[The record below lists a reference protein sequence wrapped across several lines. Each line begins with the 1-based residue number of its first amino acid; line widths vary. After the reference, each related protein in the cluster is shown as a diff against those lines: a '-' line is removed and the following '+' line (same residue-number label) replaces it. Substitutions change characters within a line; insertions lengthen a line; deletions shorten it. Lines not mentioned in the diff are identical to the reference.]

1 MKVCIVGAG
10 PAGSMA
16 GLEFA
21 KRGAQVIIFDPSHPR
36 EKPCG
41 GGLTGKALALLPE
54 GPARDPLPARRVSSC
69 RFDTARGLMLELDL
83 GEPVGIVARSEFDS
97 WLLRRAVEAGARHSN
112 DRVTRVDATGRVKTL
127 AGLEET
133 FDLVVGADGA
143 NSLVRRTFL
152 TATPKERRWMAC
164 GWYARGD
171 SEMVVRFLK
180 DVEGYLWLFPRAGHV
195 GVGIGAPLGHP
206 PTRDLLALLER
217 EVARAFPAMARD
229 EDTPYYAHTIPSPG
243 EDGATFREMSGERWA
258 LVGDAAAVA
267 DPITGEGIYY
277 ALRSG
282 QLLAEVVSGG
292 GTPHKYA
299 ERAME
304 EFGHDLMRAA
314 RLYKRFFAKGFTD
327 RMLDYADRS
336 PALSRVMV
344 DLVLG
349 KQDYMSLKKRL
360 VMTLPRLAL
369 DVATHPA
376 RKALRRLRSGLTQA
390 PRS

>member
-21 KRGAQVIIFDPSHPR
+21 KRGATVSIFDPSHPR

-41 GGLTGKALALLPE
+41 GGLTGKSLALLPE
-54 GPARDPLPARRVSSC
+54 GAGHDPLPARRVQSC
-69 RFDTARGLMLELDL
+69 RFDTARGLMIELDL
-83 GEPVGIVARSEFDS
+83 GEPVGIVARSEFDA
-97 WLLRRAVEAGARHSN
+97 WLLRRAVEAGARHLN
-112 DRVTRVDATGRVKTL
+112 DRITRVDATGRVRTL

-133 FDLVVGADGA
+133 FDLIVGADGA

-195 GVGIGAPLGHP
+195 GVGIGAPLGNP

-243 EDGATFREMSGERWA
+243 EDGATLREMAGLKWA
-258 LVGDAAAVA
+258 LVGDAAALA
-267 DPITGEGIYY
+267 DPITGEGIFY

-282 QLLAEVVSGG
+282 QLLAETMMTGASAQA
-292 GTPHKYA
+292 YA

-304 EFGHDLMRAA
+304 ELGHDLMRAA
-314 RLYKRFFAKGFTD
+314 RLYKKFFAPGFTD

-349 KQDYMSLKKRL
+349 KQDYVSLKRRL
-360 VMTLPRLAL
+360 VMTLPRFGWDLATAP
-369 DVATHPA
+369 VRRAWRRQAA
-376 RKALRRLRSGLTQA
+376 RSVV
-390 PRS
+390 

>member
-1 MKVCIVGAG
+1 MKICIVGAG

-21 KRGAQVIIFDPSHPR
+21 KRGAEVSIFDPAHPR

-41 GGLTGKALALLPE
+41 GGLTGKSLALLPK
-54 GPARDPLPARRVSSC
+54 GPDRDPLPARRVRHC
-69 RFDTARGLMLELDL
+69 RFDTAGGLSVELDL
-83 GEPVGIVARSEFDS
+83 GEPVGIVARSDFDA
-97 WLLRRAVEAGARHSN
+97 WLLRRAVEAGARHVN
-112 DRVTRVDATGRVKTL
+112 DRITHMDAEGRVKTL
-127 AGLEET
+127 GGFEGT

-143 NSLVRRTFL
+143 NSLVRRTFAS
-152 TATPKERRWMAC
+152 ATPKERRWMAC

-171 SEMVVRFLK
+171 SEMVIRFLEG
-180 DVEGYLWLFPRAGHV
+180 VEGYLWLFPRAGHV

-217 EVARAFPAMARD
+217 EVARAFPALARD

-243 EDGATFREMSGERWA
+243 ADGATFTEMAGEKWA
-258 LVGDAAAVA
+258 LVGDAAAIA

-282 QLLAEVVSGG
+282 QLLADVVMAPGG
-292 GTPHKYA
+292 SPRKYA

-304 EFGHDLMRAA
+304 EFGRDLMRAA
-314 RLYKRFFAKGFTD
+314 RLYPRFFAPGFTD

-349 KQDYMSLKKRL
+349 KQDYMSLKSRL
-360 VMTLPRLAL
+360 VKTLPRFGWDLAT
-369 DVATHPA
+369 API
-376 RKALRRLRSGLTQA
+376 RRALRRPTA
-390 PRS
+390 

>member
-21 KRGAQVIIFDPSHPR
+21 RRGASVSIADPSHPR

-41 GGLTGKALALLPE
+41 GGLTGRSLALLPA
-54 GPARDPLPARRVSSC
+54 GPAHDPLPARRVRNC
-69 RFDTARGLMLELDL
+69 RFDAVKGVMLELDL

-97 WLLRRAVEAGARHSN
+97 WLLRRAVEAGARHVN
-112 DRVTRVDATGRVKTL
+112 DRVVSIDASGLVKTL
-127 AGLEET
+127 RGGEEH

-152 TATPKERRWMAC
+152 KPTPKERRWMAC

-171 SEMVVRFLK
+171 SEMVIRFLPR
-180 DVEGYLWLFPRAGHV
+180 VEGYLWLFPRAGHV
-195 GVGIGAPLGHP
+195 GVGIGAPLGNP

-229 EDTPYYAHTIPSPG
+229 PDTPYYAHTIPSPD
-243 EDGATFREMSGERWA
+243 EDGGSLREMAGASWA
-258 LVGDAAAVA
+258 LVGDAAALA
-267 DPITGEGIYY
+267 DPITGEGICY

-282 QLLAEVVSGG
+282 QLLAEVIMSGG
-292 GTPHKYA
+292 SPPKYA
-299 ERAME
+299 ERSME
-304 EFGHDLMRAA
+304 VFGHDLMRAA
-314 RLYKRFFAKGFTD
+314 RLYKRFFAPGFTD
-327 RMLDYADRS
+327 RMLNYADRS
-336 PALSRVMV
+336 PALARVLI

-360 VMTLPRLAL
+360 VTTLPRFGWDLATAP
-369 DVATHPA
+369 V
-376 RKALRRLRSGLTQA
+376 RRAFRN
-390 PRS
+390 

>member
-16 GLEFA
+16 ALEFA
-21 KRGAQVIIFDPSHPR
+21 KQGALVSIFDPSHPR

-41 GGLTGKALALLPE
+41 GGLTGKSLALLPT
-54 GPARDPLPARRVSSC
+54 GPAHDPLPARRVQHC
-69 RFDTARGLMLELDL
+69 RFDTARSLMIELDL
-83 GEPVGIVARSEFDS
+83 GEPVGIVSRADFDA
-97 WLLRRAVEAGARHSN
+97 WLLRRAVEAGARHVN
-112 DRVTRVDATGRVKTL
+112 DRITRVDATGRVKSL
-127 AGLEET
+127 GGIEET

-152 TATPKERRWMAC
+152 AATPKERRWMAC
-164 GWYARGD
+164 GWFARGD
-171 SEMVVRFLK
+171 SEMVVRFLEG
-180 DVEGYLWLFPRAGHV
+180 VEGYLWLFPRAGHV

-243 EDGATFREMSGERWA
+243 EDGATLREMAGEKWA
-258 LVGDAAAVA
+258 LVGDAAAIA
-267 DPITGEGIYY
+267 DPITGEGIFY

-282 QLLAEVVSGG
+282 QLLAQTILSGG
-292 GTPHKYA
+292 SPRTYGD
-299 ERAME
+299 RAME

-314 RLYKRFFAKGFTD
+314 RLYRRFFAPGFTD
-327 RMLDYADRS
+327 RMLDYAHRS

-349 KQDYMSLKKRL
+349 KQDYMSLKRRL
-360 VMTLPRLAL
+360 VMTLPRFGW
-369 DVATHPA
+369 DIATAPV
-376 RKALRRLRSGLTQA
+376 RRALRRAASSSSA
-390 PRS
+390 

>member
-21 KRGAQVIIFDPSHPR
+21 KRGATVSIFDPSHPR

-41 GGLTGKALALLPE
+41 GGLTGKSLALLPE
-54 GPARDPLPARRVSSC
+54 GPGHDPLPARRVQSC
-69 RFDTARGLMLELDL
+69 RFDTARGLMIELDL
-83 GEPVGIVARSEFDS
+83 GEPVGIVARSEFDA
-97 WLLRRAVEAGARHSN
+97 WLLRRAVEAGARHLN
-112 DRVTRVDATGRVKTL
+112 DRITGVDAAGRVKTL
-127 AGLEET
+127 AGLDLA
-133 FDLVVGADGA
+133 FDLIVGADGA
-143 NSLVRRTFL
+143 NSLVRRSFL
-152 TATPKERRWMAC
+152 SATPKERRWMAC

-195 GVGIGAPLGHP
+195 GVGIGAPLGNP

-243 EDGATFREMSGERWA
+243 EDGATLREMSGEKWA
-258 LVGDAAAVA
+258 LVGDAAALA
-267 DPITGEGIYY
+267 DPITGEGIFY

-282 QLLAEVVSGG
+282 QLLAETMLTGG
-292 GTPHKYA
+292 SPKVYA

-314 RLYKRFFAKGFTD
+314 RLYKKFFAPGFTD

-349 KQDYMSLKKRL
+349 KQDYMSLKRRL
-360 VMTLPRLAL
+360 VMTLPRFGWDLATAP
-369 DVATHPA
+369 VRRAWRRQAA
-376 RKALRRLRSGLTQA
+376 RSAL
-390 PRS
+390 

>member
-16 GLEFA
+16 ALEFA
-21 KRGAQVIIFDPSHPR
+21 KKGVSVSVFDPSHPR

-41 GGLTGKALALLPE
+41 GGLTGKALALLPV
-54 GPARDPLPARRVSSC
+54 GPAHDPLPARRLQRC
-69 RFDTARGLMLELDL
+69 RFDTARGLMIELDL
-83 GEPVGIVARSEFDS
+83 GEPIGTVARAEFDQ
-97 WLLRRAVEAGARHSN
+97 WLLRRAVEAGARHVN
-112 DRVTRVDATGRVKTL
+112 DRITRVDAAGRVRTL

-152 TATPKERRWMAC
+152 TTTPKERRWMAC

-171 SEMVVRFLK
+171 SDMVVRFLQC
-180 DVEGYLWLFPRAGHV
+180 VVGYLWLFPRAGHV

-206 PTRDLLALLER
+206 PTRELLNLLER

-229 EDTPYYAHTIPSPG
+229 VDTPYYAHTIPSPG
-243 EDGATFREMSGERWA
+243 EDGATLREMAGDTWA
-258 LVGDAAAVA
+258 LVGDAAALA
-267 DPITGEGIYY
+267 DPITGEGIFY

-282 QLLAEVVSGG
+282 QLLAEVMTAG
-292 GTPHKYA
+292 GTPRTYA

-314 RLYKRFFAKGFTD
+314 RLYKRFFAPGFTD
-327 RMLDYADRS
+327 RMLDYAHRS
-336 PALSRVMV
+336 PALSRVLV

-349 KQDYMSLKKRL
+349 KQDYMSLKRRL
-360 VMTLPRLAL
+360 VMTLPRFGWDLAL
-369 DVATHPA
+369 TAIRP
-376 RKALRRLRSGLTQA
+376 RRTV
-390 PRS
+390 

>member
-21 KRGAQVIIFDPSHPR
+21 KRGASVSIFDPSHPR

-41 GGLTGKALALLPE
+41 GGLTGKSLALLPA
-54 GPARDPLPARRVSSC
+54 GPGHDPLPARRVQHC
-69 RFDTARGLMLELDL
+69 RFDTARGLMIELDL
-83 GEPVGIVARSEFDS
+83 GEPVGIVTRSEFDA
-97 WLLRRAVEAGARHSN
+97 WLLRRAVEAGARHFN
-112 DRVTRVDATGRVKTL
+112 DRITRVDATGRVKTL
-127 AGLEET
+127 AGLDET
-133 FDLVVGADGA
+133 FDLIVGADGA

-171 SEMVVRFLK
+171 SEMVIRFLK

-195 GVGIGAPLGHP
+195 GVGIGAPLGNP

-217 EVARAFPAMARD
+217 EVARAFPAMARE

-243 EDGATFREMSGERWA
+243 EDGATLREMAGEKWA
-258 LVGDAAAVA
+258 LVGDAGALA
-267 DPITGEGIYY
+267 DPITGEGIFY

-282 QLLAEVVSGG
+282 QLLAEVMMMGG
-292 GTPHKYA
+292 SPKAYA
-299 ERAME
+299 ERAMQ

-314 RLYKRFFAKGFTD
+314 RLYRKFFAPGFTD

-336 PALSRVMV
+336 PALSRVLV

-360 VMTLPRLAL
+360 VMTLPRFGWDLATAP
-369 DVATHPA
+369 V
-376 RKALRRLRSGLTQA
+376 RRAWRRQIPRGA
-390 PRS
+390 PPSV